1 MKLKKKLTKKQA
13 STLRA
18 VWIGLYVGI
27 CLISILCMW
36 ISPETKTVAKTVAV
50 SMLCM
55 FFPVLGVIQYFDP
68 NMHPKTRGLRALYWV
83 ALAAALLFSVWWYF
97 ISAPI

>member
-36 ISPETKTVAKTVAV
+36 ISPETKTVAKPVAV
-50 SMLCM
+50 SMLCL
-55 FFPVLGVIQYFDP
+55 FFLVLAVIDYFDP
-68 NMHPKTRGLRALYWV
+68 ERQPKTRRRRVLYWV
-83 ALAAALLFSVWWYF
+83 ALAAALLFVFWWYF
-97 ISAPI
+97 IYAPI